1 MNLFNFELLQNPFFY
16 LPFHSSGWGGWLVLG
31 LSLLLSARGIWGSS
45 NFRRPLRW
53 KIFLASLALVPLAIL
68 LIEFRP
74 TLLQS
79 AAIPNLPLEVNR
91 TGVLVFLAFP
101 IFMAAGLAGALP
113 ALFTG
118 LFTGLFLGL
127 FVTHDLF
134 SIIEWGFL
142 GLFIGVA
149 LSQNYRT
156 PFYKVVRHP
165 LGGAITVWI
174 AFLPLFLLISF
185 FSIPGSLAERLDFTL
200 VQNWQHYLIRGIEL
214 GLAGLFFEVFYLFLP
229 AVWRKPVQLIAS
241 PSEVSLQ
248 ARFLLFTLPLAV
260 LLFVILILADWW
272 VAGRA
277 ARQMM
282 ESRLEGL
289 TRVASETLP
298 YFLEAGQSLII
309 DMAQPELVQNP
320 PSESQLLLMES
331 IRAVPYFRQL
341 VVVNAQRQPLTS
353 YPPIS
358 SEDFNFSPDEEVGI
372 GLALKGV
379 VVQVYPLS
387 PSPGEKSAQ
396 VSFIAAIKDEAG
408 DVLGAVLGRTDFES
422 NPFTQPALSALE
434 GVLENGGEG
443 FILDEQGYI
452 LYQTSIATPLTA
464 PEQFVGRLEA
474 GRGLYEDTS
483 PTGTRLLV
491 LVQQVTGRPWQIVA
505 RVPASVAQQIALN
518 IAVPTLV
525 VLLILFGAGSV
536 LVFGIVRLV
545 THNLLKLTD
554 QAVRISHGE
563 LDHTIES
570 KGSDE
575 IGRLAKAFETMR
587 LSLKK
592 RLEEL
597 NQLLVVSQGVA
608 ANLEISEAIQP
619 ILKAA
624 LDDECVSARVVLI
637 QEVQIGMEGDQLVG
651 WGAGKQPDLYQHLDG
666 QIFEQMRSH
675 HLLSIPNTSRVRR
688 ISAVNG
694 KPHPAALIAF
704 GLFFETTY
712 YGAFWLAYDKP
723 RNFTE
728 DEVRFLNTLASEAA
742 LAAANSRLY
751 ASAEIGRRRLEAV
764 LASVPEPV
772 LVFDEKDRLL
782 LLNPAA
788 MHIPGL
794 ISAALPGRPLQEVVT
809 SENLIK
815 LISGSLEDRI
825 ASREIQLSNGKV
837 FYASVAPVM
846 GEDYQVGKVCV
857 LRDITHYKELDTL
870 KSEIVATVS
879 HDLRTP
885 LTLLRGYSSMLSMIG
900 ELNEQQQVYVNKI
913 VSTVE
918 DMTHLV
924 NNLLDLSRIESGIP
938 LKLEELD
945 PMIVVEKI
953 IRQYQA
959 HASQKNIQLTF
970 EGPADG
976 KRLLIK
982 ADLALLQQALIN
994 LVDNAI
1000 KYTRKD
1006 GQVVVRVRAGNERL
1020 TFEVHDNGI
1029 GIAPLDLPR
1038 LFEKFYRSGRR
1049 EAYEKRGSGLGL
1061 AIVKSIA
1068 ERHHGRVWVDS
1079 QLGKGSTFYMELPTD
1094 QPQVM
1099 PEEDI
1104 REGGV
1109 ANLKK

>member
-1 MNLFNFELLQNPFFY
+1 M
-16 LPFHSSGWGGWLVLG
+16 W
-31 LSLLLSARGIWGSS
+31 
-45 NFRRPLRW
+45 
-53 KIFLASLALVPLAIL
+53 ASLLVPLAIL
-68 LIEFRP
+68 LIEFRF
-74 TLLQS
+74 TIFQS
-79 AAIPNLPLEVNR
+79 AAVPNLPLEMNQ

-101 IFMAAGLAGALP
+101 VFLTAGLAGLLP
-113 ALFTG
+113 SLFCG
-118 LFTGLFLGL
+118 ILTGLFLGL

-134 SIIEWGFL
+134 SIVEWGFL
-142 GLFIGVA
+142 GLLIGIA
-149 LSQNYRT
+149 LSQHYRT
-156 PFYKVVRHP
+156 PFYQLLRHP
-165 LGGAITVWI
+165 LGGAVGVWI
-174 AFLPLFLLISF
+174 AYLPIFLLISF
-185 FSIPGSLAERLDFTL
+185 LAIPGSLAERLDFAL
-200 VQNWQHYLIRGIEL
+200 AQNWQDYLILGIEL
-214 GLAGLFFEVFYLFLP
+214 GLAGLFFEVVSLVLP
-229 AVWRKPVQLIAS
+229 AFWQKTGQLVAS

-248 ARFLLFTLPLAV
+248 NRFLFLTVPLAL

-282 ESRLEGL
+282 EARLQGL
-289 TRVASETLP
+289 TTVASQSLP
-298 YFLEAGQSLII
+298 YFLESGQSLII
-309 DMAQPELVQNP
+309 NFAKPELIQA
-320 PSESQLLLMES
+320 SSAEAQFTLMKN
-331 IRAVPYFRQL
+331 IRSVPYFRQL
-341 VVVNAQRQPLTS
+341 VIFDKDGQRLTAYPLES
-353 YPPIS
+353 G
-358 SEDFNFSPDEEVGI
+358 EDFKLSPDEELGI
-372 GLALKGV
+372 SLALNGV
-379 VVQVYPLS
+379 VVQVYSIS
-387 PSPGEKSAQ
+387 PYPGEKSAQ
-396 VSFIAAIKDEAG
+396 VAFIAAIKDEMG
-408 DVLGAVLGRTDFES
+408 QVQGAILGRTDFET

-443 FILDEQGYI
+443 FILDEQGNI
-452 LYQTSIATPLTA
+452 LYQTSVATPLTA
-464 PEQFVGRLEA
+464 SDQFIGRLEA
-474 GRGLYEDTS
+474 GTGLYEDTS

-491 LVQQVTGRPWQIVA
+491 LAEQVTGRPWQVVA

-518 IAVPTLV
+518 IAVPTLLI
-525 VLLILFGAGSV
+525 LLILFGAGSA
-536 LVFGIVRLV
+536 LMFGIVRVVTRNLV
-545 THNLLKLTD
+545 KLTD
-554 QAVRISHGE
+554 QAVRISHGQ
-563 LDHTIES
+563 LDHPIES
-570 KGSDE
+570 RGDDE
-575 IGRLAKAFETMR
+575 IGRLAKAFESMR
-587 LSLKK
+587 IALKK

-597 NQLLVVSQGVA
+597 NQLLFVSQGVA

-624 LDDECVSARVVLI
+624 LDGECVSARVVLI
-637 QEVQIGMEGDQLVG
+637 QEVQMDLDGDQLVS

-675 HLLSIPNTSRVRR
+675 HLLSIPNTGRVRR
-688 ISAVNG
+688 ISPLDG
-694 KPHPAALIAF
+694 KPHPAALIAI

-712 YGAFWLAYDKP
+712 YGALWLAYDKP
-723 RNFTE
+723 KNFTE

-788 MHIPGL
+788 IHIPAL

-825 ASREIQLSNGKV
+825 ASREIQLANGKV
-837 FYASVAPVM
+837 FYASVAPVL
-846 GEDYQVGKVCV
+846 GEDYQLGKVCV
-857 LRDITHYKELDTL
+857 LRDITHYKELDAL

-885 LTLLRGYSSMLSMIG
+885 LTLLRGYSTMLNMIG
-900 ELNEQQQVYVNKI
+900 ELNEQQQIYTNKI

-938 LKLEELD
+938 LKLEEVD

-953 IRQYQA
+953 VRQYQP

-970 EGPADG
+970 EGPSDG
-976 KRLLIK
+976 SRLMMK

-994 LVDNAI
+994 LIDNAI
-1000 KYTRKD
+1000 KYTRND
-1006 GQVVVRVRAGNERL
+1006 GRVIVRVRAGNERL

-1079 QLGKGSTFYMELPTD
+1079 QLGKGSTFYMELPVD
-1094 QPQVM
+1094 QTLISGG
-1099 PEEDI
+1099 EEI

-1109 ANLKK
+1109 PNLKK